1 MQTRWAE
8 NKFERNTELCFVC
21 TLGKF
26 PNASLRFIARDV
38 YNLYIN
44 GEFVQYG
51 PARAAKGYA
60 RVEEVALGQYLIKEE
75 NVISLYVQSN
85 NTKTLC
91 FAWEPPL
98 FGAEILVDGKLVC
111 DTDGFRCFEMTD
123 KLKKVEKMSYQRGY
137 VEIYRMKKDRDP
149 FDFSAFP
156 ECKLV
161 PMSAPKLLKRNVS
174 MAKHDVAVAELI
186 QSGDVAIDTS
196 KVWEN
201 DFTKLLDNGEKIFTY
216 PRSVCECLLSK
227 EVLAF
232 SFDGEPK
239 AEGYRYETYALT
251 RTNCGKFR
259 IKISAKSKA
268 TVWLAYDDILI
279 DGYLKFN
286 REQIQHALK
295 WELEAGEYTL
305 YSNEVYVAK
314 YIALIIEGDA
324 CIAET
329 AMLRV
334 ENPDTDG
341 MIFICADKT
350 LESVVEAARHSFQHN
365 GYDLLT
371 DCPSRERAGYL
382 CDGFFTAR
390 AETFFT
396 GKNLVEQNL
405 LENYA
410 LFKNEKFVHDGILPM
425 CYPSEPGG
433 ADDFIPNWVLWYV
446 LELEDYLLRTGDFAF
461 VAAQKEKVYAA
472 LDYFQG
478 KENELGLLE
487 DLDGWV
493 FVEWSKANDFVDGVN
508 FPSNMCYFGAIRAA
522 ARMFKD
528 DALAKKAEHLKNTI
542 IELSYNGEFFVDN
555 ALRVDG
561 KLTLTENIS
570 ETCQNYAA
578 FFEIFTKAEKP
589 DFYNRLV
596 EKLGC
601 FEREKHYPD
610 VHASNMFIGYIL
622 RLSVLLREG
631 EGEKVVAECKN
642 RFADMAADT
651 GTIWELFQTNASC
664 DHGFGAVVGQ
674 MIAYAL
680 TGVAAIDEKKKVVY
694 LHKDHLSTDCKVTM
708 PLLSGVLT
716 IAVENGAR
724 KAQATGEYGIV
735 VLEK

>member
-1 MQTRWAE
+1 MQARWAE
-8 NKFERNTELCFVC
+8 NKFEKNTELCFVC
-21 TLGKF
+21 TLQKT
-26 PNASLRFIARDV
+26 ASATLRFIARDV

-60 RVEEVALGQYLIKEE
+60 RVEETELGQYLTREE
-75 NVISLYVQSN
+75 NTVCVYVQSN
-85 NTKTLC
+85 NTRTLC

-98 FGAEILVDGKLVC
+98 FAAEVLIDGQLFC

-123 KLKKVEKMSYQRGY
+123 KMRKVEKMSFQRGY
-137 VEIYRMKKDRDP
+137 VEIYRMEKDREP

-156 ECKLV
+156 ECKTIPV
-161 PMSAPKLLKRNVS
+161 SAPKLLKRNVS
-174 MAKHDVAVAELI
+174 MAKHDVATAALM
-186 QSGDVAIDTS
+186 QSGGVAIDAS

-201 DFTKLLDNGEKIFTY
+201 DFTRLLDNGEKIFTY
-216 PRSVCECLLSK
+216 PRLECECLLSK
-227 EVLAF
+227 EILAF
-232 SFDGEPK
+232 TFDGEPK
-239 AEGYRYETYALT
+239 EPGYRYETYAFD

-259 IKISAKSKA
+259 VKISAKTKT

-279 DGYLKFN
+279 DGYVKFN

-314 YIALIIEGDA
+314 YIALIIKGEA
-324 CIAET
+324 TVTET
-329 AMLRV
+329 AMVRV

-341 MIFICADKT
+341 MTFACEDKT
-350 LESVVEAARHSFQHN
+350 LESIVEAARHSFQHN

-410 LFKNEKFVHDGILPM
+410 LFKNEKFIHDGILPM
-425 CYPSEPGG
+425 CYPSEPGD

-446 LELEDYLLRTGDFAF
+446 LELEDYFFRTGDFAF
-461 VAAQKEKVYAA
+461 VAAHKEKVYAA
-472 LDYFQG
+472 LDYFRS
-478 KENELGLLE
+478 KENEYGLLE

-493 FVEWSKANDFVDGVN
+493 FVEWSKANDFVNGVN
-508 FPSNMCYFGAIRAA
+508 FPSNMCYFGALRAA
-522 ARMFKD
+522 ARTFG
-528 DALAKKAEHLKNTI
+528 DAVLLEKAENLKKTI
-542 IELSYNGEFFVDN
+542 IKLSYNGEFFVDN
-555 ALRVDG
+555 AIREDG
-561 KLTLTENIS
+561 KLTVTENIS

-578 FFEIFTKAEKP
+578 FFEIFTKEENLE
-589 DFYNRLV
+589 FYDRLT

-601 FEREKHYPD
+601 FKREKYYPD
-610 VHASNMFIGYIL
+610 VYVSNMFIGYIL
-622 RLSVLLREG
+622 RLLVLLREG
-631 EGEKVVAECKN
+631 EFEKVVAECKN

-674 MIAYAL
+674 MLVYSL
-680 TGVAAIDEKKKVVY
+680 TGLASIDEKEKRIY
-694 LHKDHLSTDCKVTM
+694 LRKTHLFIDCKVRL
-708 PLLSGVLT
+708 PLLSGSMTLS
-716 IAVENGAR
+716 VEKGVR
-724 KAQATGEYGIV
+724 KVETTENYRIV
-735 VLEK
+735 ILEE